1 MVNRTMGRV
10 LATGSWVLN
19 PGRWVDSLLNELEK
33 LRETILPAPIAS
45 SLDRQRQVESRLS

>member
-1 MVNRTMGRV
+1 MINRTMGRA

-33 LRETILPAPIAS
+33 LREVILPAPIAS
-45 SLDRQRQVESRLS
+45 SLNSQTQVDSRLG